1 MTTMFAVSPS
11 NTGMLVPLLQWPGT
25 PDSSH
30 QMACCPSTSSPGDA
44 ITVHACSSS
53 SSSSPFSRVLR
64 RDSVLLPRS
73 ALAKLPP
80 GSACSSCRTFSAR
93 PPGLAIITAHAIL
106 NSNINIFSFNF
117 SSKSALP
124 CRHRLPCI
132 ASRLDEFARALPPS
146 GRLLKTTKVKANLA

>member
-106 NSNINIFSFNF
+106 NSSIDILRCTRLC
-117 SSKSALP
+117 SSKAALP
-124 CRHRLPCI
+124 CRRRLQCI
-132 ASRLDEFARALPPS
+132 ASRLDEFARALV
-146 GRLLKTTKVKANLA
+146 GGLLF